1 MKKNLPL
8 VIVTLLSALSLCLAQ
23 AEGAESKKDAG
34 TDALAQKIIDNSRAT
49 WEAYKSRNVSTIKE
63 YTAEDYAS
71 YGSTG
76 PSDLKQDIAG
86 INDKSLTIEAYT
98 IDDPKVTMATKDVA
112 ILRYKN
118 DLKGTVQGKPL
129 KPAYVTE
136 VWVKRGGKWQIV
148 SYQET
153 PMN

>member
-8 VIVTLLSALSLCLAQ
+8 FIVTLLSALSLCMAQ
-23 AEGAESKKDAG
+23 TEGAESKKDAG
-34 TDALAQKIIDNSRAT
+34 GDALAQKIIDSSRAT

-71 YGSTG
+71 YGLTG
-76 PSDLKQDIAG
+76 PSDLKQDIAT
-86 INDKSLTIEAYT
+86 ITDKSLTIEAYT

-118 DLKGTVQGKPL
+118 DLKGTIQGKPL
-129 KPAYVTE
+129 KPCYVTE
-136 VWVKRGGKWQIV
+136 VWVNRGGKWKIA

-153 PMN
+153 PL